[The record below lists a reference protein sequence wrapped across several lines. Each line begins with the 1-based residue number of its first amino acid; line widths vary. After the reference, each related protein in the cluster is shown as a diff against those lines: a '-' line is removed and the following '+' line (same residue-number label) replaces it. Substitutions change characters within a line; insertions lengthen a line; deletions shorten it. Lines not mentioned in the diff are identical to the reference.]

1 VAVQRLNDVI
11 ARHLRHLFMLVLEG
25 ERYFGS
31 GATAR
36 DTALEYVSCLD
47 KCHRV
52 VAQLVSV
59 TQHRWRVRLRV
70 SPGFFLTSRRLVFSR
85 MAGQGRDQPRD
96 PEHDPGQLI
105 HQSHY

>member
-1 VAVQRLNDVI
+1 VQRLNDVI

-59 TQHRWRVRLRV
+59 TQRRWRVRLRV
-70 SPGFFLTSRRLVFSR
+70 SPSLFFFHHGVWCPLAWQDKDEINHAILSMILDS
-85 MAGQGRDQPRD
+85 
-96 PEHDPGQLI
+96 
-105 HQSHY
+105 